1 MPAPR
6 FKNFIRRADKSAPP
20 TGAERCG
27 VHGDLKALL
36 DPTSVEA
43 AKVAVDMPGVMI
55 KTIKYVGASEG
66 RAPAEAMGAKAHAL
80 HEFLMASARLDLV
93 KETCFRVPF
102 ADAKKFLGV
111 ERTDRIREYMD
122 AIGDTWVSYD
132 FTEKDGVQRI
142 GRKIQLLQCSEEV
155 MPNGERHICYS
166 MHPDIRKVILAAKS
180 YTWKELAAFAKFT
193 CKYSSRL
200 YPILAYRAG
209 MSFEKPCPLVID
221 VATLAAQLGWVCEP
235 GKFKFSHFEARCLLP
250 ALADIKAHV
259 KRFQVLEYKSLAA
272 ETRGRPIT
280 HISFT
285 VSQAEKFLEERQK
298 AEVTA
303 AQMRI
308 LPALLARRG
317 IDIHT
322 EVPAM
327 DTLARAATVLDVDVI
342 EVGTR
347 WADVLEHARR
357 APELAFGRIG
367 EAVGR
372 DIVDLMEARG
382 VGAAFALWLSDPE
395 VRDPLSASAP
405 QPGNDEVLQPVDEL
419 FREEGSR
426 SDLED
431 YLHSIL
437 GEAA

>member
-6 FKNFIRRADKSAPP
+6 FKNFIRRADRTAPP
-20 TGAERCG
+20 NGAWRGG
-27 VHGDLKALL
+27 VHGDLAAVL
-36 DPTSVEA
+36 DPESQEA
-43 AKVAVDMPGVMI
+43 AKVSVDFPAVMI
-55 KTIKYVGASEG
+55 RTIKYVGASEG
-66 RAPAEAMGAKAHAL
+66 KSTAEAMGVKAHAL
-80 HEFLMASARLDLV
+80 YEFLMASARLELAN
-93 KETCFRVPF
+93 ETTFLVPF
-102 ADAKKFLGV
+102 ADLKKYLQV
-111 ERTDRIREYMD
+111 DRSDRIREYMD
-122 AIGDTWVSYD
+122 AVNQTLVSYD
-132 FTEKDGVQRI
+132 FTERDGARTI
-142 GRKIQLLQCSEEV
+142 GRKIQLMSCRERI
-155 MPNGERHICYS
+155 MPDGKSYIKYS
-166 MHPDIRKVILAAKS
+166 MPDDVRTVILAAKS
-180 YTWKELAAFAKFT
+180 YTWKELAAFALFT
-193 CKYSSRL
+193 SKYAARL

-221 VATLAAQLGWVCEP
+221 IPTLAAQLGWAYEP

-259 KRFQVLEYKSLAA
+259 KRFQVLEYKPLAA

-317 IDIHT
+317 IDMNT
-322 EVPAM
+322 EVPAV
-327 DTLARAATVLDVDVI
+327 DTLARAATILGVDVI

-367 EAVGR
+367 EGVGR

-382 VGAAFALWLSDPE
+382 VGAAFALWLTDPE
-395 VRDPLSASAP
+395 ARDPLSASAP
-405 QPGNDEVLQPVDEL
+405 KAGNDESSQSVEDL
-419 FREEGSR
+419 FPEEESK
-426 SDLED
+426 SHLED
-431 YLHSIL
+431 YLKSIL
-437 GEAA
+437 AA